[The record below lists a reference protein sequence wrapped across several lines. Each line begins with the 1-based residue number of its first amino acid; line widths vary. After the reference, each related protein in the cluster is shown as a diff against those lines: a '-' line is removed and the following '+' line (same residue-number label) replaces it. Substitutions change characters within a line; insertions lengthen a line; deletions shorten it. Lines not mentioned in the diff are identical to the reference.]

1 MRILVVG
8 AGAIGGYF
16 GGRLLQA
23 GNDVTFLVRPK
34 RASELAS
41 AGLVIKSP
49 NGDVTLKNPPT
60 VQADKLA
67 EKFDVVLLS
76 CKAFDLEDAIKS
88 FAPAVGPKTAIIPLL
103 NGMLHLNVLDQ
114 KFGADRVLGGL
125 CAIAVTLNEAREVV
139 QLAPMQSLNF
149 GERDGAMSE
158 RVRAIAKVFESGKFG
173 AVASEHIM
181 QDMWEKWV
189 FLASLAAST
198 SLMRT
203 SVGNILA
210 VAGGKDF
217 LLGMLDEC
225 SAIAKASG
233 HAPTGPFFQRTSG
246 MLTTEGS
253 PMTASMFRDI
263 KAGLPVEADHVIG
276 DLVARADAAE
286 DSGAEAA
293 HRLYA
298 SQGVRE
304 AAGVICIL
312 PWRALEG
319 RIDARKARGW
329 GDGRSSRTPLGV
341 DRPSPHPVS
350 HFAALTRADPPLQGA
365 GKQRPSRLQMRE
377 IMRERLDLFLAER
390 KRDIGHRRHRAAGS
404 HARFVIPQRLHEIL
418 LALAGDAGHRLGA
431 GVAIGMACRRSA
443 GRPPLARP
451 WLKGPDCRRAWA
463 SSAAAARR
471 NRRRGCGCPRC

>member
-41 AGLVIKSP
+41 AGLVIRSP
-49 NGDVTLKNPPT
+49 AGDVTLKSPPT

-67 EKFDVVLLS
+67 ETFDVVLLS

-103 NGMLHLNVLDQ
+103 NGMLHLDVLDE

-149 GERDGAMSE
+149 GERDGSMSE

-198 SLMRT
+198 CLMRT

-210 VAGGKDF
+210 AAGGKDF

-225 SAIAKASG
+225 SAIA
-233 HAPTGPFFQRTSG
+233 
-246 MLTTEGS
+246 
-253 PMTASMFRDI
+253 TAS
-263 KAGLPVEADHVIG
+263 
-276 DLVARADAAE
+276 
-286 DSGAEAA
+286 
-293 HRLYA
+293 RL
-298 SQGVRE
+298 
-304 AAGVICIL
+304 
-312 PWRALEG
+312 
-319 RIDARKARGW
+319 
-329 GDGRSSRTPLGV
+329 
-341 DRPSPHPVS
+341 
-350 HFAALTRADPPLQGA
+350 
-365 GKQRPSRLQMRE
+365 
-377 IMRERLDLFLAER
+377 
-390 KRDIGHRRHRAAGS
+390 
-404 HARFVIPQRLHEIL
+404 
-418 LALAGDAGHRLGA
+418 
-431 GVAIGMACRRSA
+431 SA
-443 GRPPLARP
+443 GRPVLPAHPRLVDDRGLADDRLDVPRHQGGPAGRGRP
-451 WLKGPDCRRAWA
+451 CDRRSRRTRRRRARSRCRSCA
-463 SSAAAARR
+463 SPTRISRRMRSSAPRSLRLERRHLGRPCERRDDLIDARD
-471 NRRRGCGCPRC
+471 NAPAPRSLPR